1 MDARGS
7 STLERRPVWGTS
19 TLALRPQRPTDS
31 TETELQAPN
40 PLLIKGRV
48 SLAWEMIR
56 VGQPV
61 RNTLKVRA
69 RADDEPY
76 IYKIRLK

>member
-19 TLALRPQRPTDS
+19 TLALRPQLPTDS
-31 TETELQAPN
+31 TETELQAPK
-40 PLLIKGRV
+40 PLLIKGGV

-61 RNTLKVRA
+61 RDT
-69 RADDEPY
+69 
-76 IYKIRLK
+76 